1 MPKQSAAD
9 DIPFL
14 VVDLTRLLRAEF
26 DRRVNEAGLSIT
38 AGEARI
44 LMNLARCGPI
54 RQHLLAERIGISR
67 MSLTNYLDRLE
78 MAGLVRRDD
87 DPGDRRAKSV
97 CITDAADPL
106 LNELEHIRSKV
117 GSTARG
123 SIGEDD
129 WHRFAML
136 VREARSNLAD
146 ARCSPHKERKP

>member
-9 DIPFL
+9 EIPFL

-78 MAGLVRRDD
+78 KAGLVRRSD

-97 CITDAADPL
+97 CVTADADPL
-106 LNELEHIRSKV
+106 LKNLENIRAKV
-117 GSTARG
+117 GSAARG
-123 SIGEDD
+123 SLDEAD
-129 WHRFAML
+129 WHQFAAL
-136 VREARSNLAD
+136 VRKARSNLAD
-146 ARCSPHKERKP
+146 ARCSPNKDRNP